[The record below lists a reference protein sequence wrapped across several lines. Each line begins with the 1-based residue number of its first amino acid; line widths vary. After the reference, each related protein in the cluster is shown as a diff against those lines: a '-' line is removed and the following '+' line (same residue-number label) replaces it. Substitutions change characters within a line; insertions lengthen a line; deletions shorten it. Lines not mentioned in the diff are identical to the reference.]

1 MELLR
6 VQIWQNENPK
16 IATAAFVVHAASVAH
31 VANVVHVASVGHVA
45 CVERVAV
52 AEHVAGLL
60 RIEAEI
66 LFHSF
71 FDRPLKRLQYAMIL
85 E

>member
-1 MELLR
+1 M
-6 VQIWQNENPK
+6 
-16 IATAAFVVHAASVAH
+16 HAASVVI
-31 VANVVHVASVGHVA
+31 VAHVASVGHVA
-45 CVERVAV
+45 YVEHVAV

-60 RIEAEI
+60 RIEAES